1 MARIPVPTDL
11 SLLKPIVEAMIFAS
25 EEPLA
30 PRTLLR
36 LLFEEENKPA
46 KKKGMADE
54 QTLFDQTGEEP
65 EDEGTVEM
73 EEYQEEIAEEEP
85 LTESLTEEGEEE
97 SLSSRREEPTGNI
110 GQKEL
115 RKIIA
120 ELNDEYEE
128 GGRAFR
134 IMEIAGGFQFA
145 TTKGYGEF
153 VGLLSKERSRRRLSP
168 AALETLAIVAYRQP
182 VTKPEVEAIRG
193 VNCDQVLLSL
203 LERNLITISG
213 RSEAVGKPLLYG
225 TTEDFL
231 RAFGLNS
238 LSDLP
243 KLRELEE
250 LMEDDAYSAT
260 RPEGISEEV
269 TQELLELDG
278 EEDERPDTTET
289 SDELSRGEETE
300 TANTSEELP
309 SDFGTEEE
317 TEGEEVGIPPV
328 TELSP
333 ENLSE
338 EERGENPEQEE
349 SAEEEDQLEDSE
361 DIVNAQITEG

>member
-1 MARIPVPTDL
+1 
-11 SLLKPIVEAMIFAS
+11 MIFAS
-25 EEPLA
+25 EDPVA

-36 LLFEEENKPA
+36 LLYEDESKG
-46 KKKGMADE
+46 KKGGE
-54 QTLFDQTGEEP
+54 LPTERTLFDLESGEGVESLGEGGEEEAEAESADVRGEESEEEP
-65 EDEGTVEM
+65 EKS
-73 EEYQEEIAEEEP
+73 AEQ
-85 LTESLTEEGEEE
+85 
-97 SLSSRREEPTGNI
+97 I

-115 RKIIA
+115 RTMIA
-120 ELNDEYEE
+120 ELNDEYEAE
-128 GGRAFR
+128 GRPFR
-134 IMEIAGGFQFA
+134 IMELAGGFQFA
-145 TTKGYGEF
+145 TTKEYGEF

-203 LERNLITISG
+203 LERNLITITG

-260 RPEGISEEV
+260 RPEGVSEEV

-278 EEDERPDTTET
+278 GEDHPAAEALVSVEGEPVATAEEGEQTEI
-289 SDELSRGEETE
+289 SPPNKVEEIVEETE
-300 TANTSEELP
+300 VVGDVEEKEVEGLLP
-309 SDFGTEEE
+309 DEMILQEDVEIQEMSIVEVIEQESDNLNHGNV
-317 TEGEEVGIPPV
+317 EGE
-328 TELSP
+328 
-333 ENLSE
+333 
-338 EERGENPEQEE
+338 
-349 SAEEEDQLEDSE
+349 
-361 DIVNAQITEG
+361 QI

>member
-1 MARIPVPTDL
+1 MARVLVPTEL
-11 SLLKPIVEAMIFAS
+11 PRLKPIIEAMIFAS
-25 EEPLA
+25 EDPVA

-36 LLFEEENKPA
+36 LLYEDESKG
-46 KKKGMADE
+46 KKGGEPSNE
-54 QTLFDQTGEEP
+54 QTLFDLESGDGAEGSGE
-65 EDEGTVEM
+65 
-73 EEYQEEIAEEEP
+73 
-85 LTESLTEEGEEE
+85 SGEEE
-97 SLSSRREEPTGNI
+97 TEVEAESVEVSGEEGNGEQMVSAGQI

-115 RKIIA
+115 RTMIA
-120 ELNDEYEE
+120 ELNDEYEAE
-128 GGRAFR
+128 GRPFR
-134 IMEIAGGFQFA
+134 IMELAGGFQFA
-145 TTKGYGEF
+145 TTKEYGEF

-203 LERNLITISG
+203 LERNLITITG

-260 RPEGISEEV
+260 RPEGVSEVV

-278 EEDERPDTTET
+278 GEDDSVAEAFVSVGDESVATAEEGEEADTSPTNEV
-289 SDELSRGEETE
+289 EEIIEETE
-300 TANTSEELP
+300 VIGEAE
-309 SDFGTEEE
+309 
-317 TEGEEVGIPPV
+317 EGEVEGLLPDEMILQDDV
-328 TELSP
+328 
-333 ENLSE
+333 
-338 EERGENPEQEE
+338 
-349 SAEEEDQLEDSE
+349 EDQEMSIEEVEVIESE
-361 DIVNAQITEG
+361 SDNVNQSNVEREQI